1 MEVQNTEPRG
11 RVLLVEPEKSAP
23 DRGGLSKAF
32 EVRSVSIDAEA
43 LKLLRSEV
51 FDVLVLDLDLP
62 KTDGVSFV
70 RRLRALSSAAS
81 VVWLTKRF
89 TNDVAAQALDVGVLQ
104 VLEKSADL
112 SALTKAISAGVRESR
127 GSLAVLRSI
136 LTPSTPSPSFPAT
149 LLKNEF
155 GRVLDSATEA
165 GAVVITRHDAAK
177 AVLVSVEKMRGF
189 VSKHEPDLQAL
200 SQEFDAM
207 VARMNTPAARAAS
220 RSLFSASGEQLGKA
234 AVRALKET
242 RGT

>member
-1 MEVQNTEPRG
+1 MDVHTEPRG
-11 RVLLVEPEKSAP
+11 RVLLVEPEKAP
-23 DRGGLSKAF
+23 DRGGLNKAF
-32 EVRSVSIDAEA
+32 EVRTVSRDADA

-51 FDVLVLDLDLP
+51 FDVLVLDLDMP

-104 VLEKSADL
+104 VLEKSTDL
-112 SALTKAISAGVRESR
+112 SALTKAIAAGVRESR
-127 GSLAVLRSI
+127 GSLAVLRSV

-149 LLKNEF
+149 SLKNEF

-189 VSKHEPDLQAL
+189 VSKHEPDLQVL

-207 VARMNTPAARAAS
+207 VARMNTPAARVAA
-220 RSLFSASGEQLGKA
+220 RALFSANGEQLGKA
-234 AVRALKET
+234 AVRAVKVP